1 MKSGGKRAEDDV
13 GELGFGGLEVENN
26 VDGIRS
32 ACTVVRNE

>member
-13 GELGFGGLEVENN
+13 GELGFGSLEVENN

-32 ACTVVRNE
+32 ACTVVRNK